1 MLYTLVIMMALSG
14 ADHRSGGSVNTHSV
28 SGFTTKQACEN
39 AAKNLSY
46 PTTYRGFKIS
56 YTTSCVAMS
65 I

>member
-14 ADHRSGGSVNTHSV
+14 SDHRSGGSVDTHSV

-39 AAKNLSY
+39 AVKKLHY
-46 PTTYRGFKIS
+46 PQTYRDFKIS